1 MTQKIK
7 YIKKIKTQK
16 NKKTLKNLQ
25 TNLKNRKYTKKFKT
39 YITNLNKVLKKTN
52 NNNSKHNH
60 LSSYH
65 KYVKNS
71 LHKGGGKFGSMLGSL
86 AFREYT
92 NRNSSLM
99 PASLK
104 RLKRTLFEKQKPQY
118 LSIVYGG
125 TTNRFDISKYTS
137 SFIPH
142 SLVSS
147 EPEIQLKPAAR
158 HLLILYD
165 MDWRN
170 KNGVASPLLNWAC
183 VVKFGHKSGIS
194 IINYL
199 PPSPPIGIHRYK
211 FELFLYPENL
221 NYRAETSDPV
231 DRTDALKKIYT
242 FIQTNKL
249 IKRIVRFMKCKKVG
263 TSSLNVMTFFANKTF
278 RNARLM
284 KAQK

>member
-1 MTQKIK
+1 MTLNRK
-7 YIKKIKTQK
+7 YM
-16 NKKTLKNLQ
+16 KNLQ
-25 TNLKNRKYTKKFKT
+25 TNIKTRKYTKKFKT
-39 YITNLNKVLKKTN
+39 YITNLTNLNKEFNTRLNHNYRN
-52 NNNSKHNH
+52 NNNK
-60 LSSYH
+60 
-65 KYVKNS
+65 KKS

-86 AFREYT
+86 AFKEYT
-92 NRNSSLM
+92 NRNATLM
-99 PASLK
+99 PESLK
-104 RLKRTLFEKQKPQY
+104 RLKRTVFEKQKPQY

-125 TTNRFDISKYTS
+125 SANRFDISKYTA

-165 MDWRN
+165 MDWHN
-170 KNGVASPLLNWAC
+170 KNGAASPLLNWAC

-199 PPSPPIGIHRYK
+199 LPSPPIGIHRYK
-211 FELFLYPENL
+211 FELYLYPENF
-221 NYRAETSDPV
+221 NYSAETSDPV
-231 DRTDALKKIYT
+231 DRTDALRKIYT

-249 IKRIVRFMKCKKVG
+249 VKRVVRFMKCKKVG

-278 RNARLM
+278 RNARAM
-284 KAQK
+284 NAKK